1 MSTGSWPVSI
11 EIPVQ
16 WGDMDALGHVNNV
29 MFFRY
34 LESSRVA
41 YLAALG
47 LGSVRDSKGVGFILQ
62 HAECRFRRPVF
73 FPDSLRVGARL
84 VSIESDRFTL
94 AHEIVSLS
102 RGETVAVGR
111 GTIVTYDYAAGSKT
125 IMPDRVRRAM
135 LALEP
140 NFVAEPPRGS

>member
-1 MSTGSWPVSI
+1 MSI
-11 EIPVQ
+11 ELAVQ

-47 LGSVRDSKGVGFILQ
+47 LGSVRDSGGVGFILQ

-73 FPDSLRVGARL
+73 FPDTLRIGARL
-84 VSIESDRFTL
+84 VSIDTDRFTL
-94 AHEIVSLS
+94 THEITSVA

-111 GTIVTYDYAAGSKT
+111 GTIVTYDYAAGSKVLV
-125 IMPDRVRRAM
+125 PDRVRRAM
-135 LALEP
+135 LAIEP
-140 NFVAEPPRGS
+140 GFAAEPPRES